1 MKIQLR
7 DGSYYELPDVGV
19 DTSGILP
26 KKRKDYTKFLERLSA
41 PTTTEPVAAPKKQK
55 GFGTSFAEG
64 FTTLGDLPEALKYG
78 ISNDDSTRD
87 ALIKEAQGAG
97 DTTGFFDIR
106 GPKDFFNWAKQLA
119 GQSLGFIAPAA
130 GAAVAATK
138 FINPLAGT
146 VAGGITLLGQY
157 LTTNLG
163 RQAQENKA
171 RVDAGELQKDASI
184 EAALGSAAGQTA
196 LDLFGLRFFPGIA
209 KMLGFEG
216 LAAQKTATE
225 AVSKEFA
232 RETAKKEG
240 AKKILAITNESL
252 KKGAGKGIAFEVP
265 QELGQTVLERAQA
278 GLSLTDEGA
287 VREYIETAAGAA
299 LLGAPIGAINQY
311 PNIKKAIAEEEAKI
325 KAETKPEPTAPET
338 EEQLALPAPALPAPA
353 LPAPE
358 TGEPLALPAPMIPTP
373 QGFTMPSGKEIETA
387 SEQDFLKTII
397 KTGKKAAPEP
407 KTPEQIDMF
416 ENAPVDTS
424 FVRAR
429 DFLVND
435 IYKGDLKREPI
446 NRGKSRVITALNS
459 LGITPPKKAGYLDLV
474 NLLKGR
480 VVDLDNKIE
489 ENNLTQEDIDAFL
502 PSKIQ
507 SVRNTIDKAN
517 TWKSAE
523 GVGKPPSMSSANKAA
538 SVLGMSKASLKGLE
552 SIERIEQVEQRLRLM
567 EDSIKRFMSP
577 PEEVSRKQMALD
589 FGLEPTKEE
598 LTKEQ
603 QRIKE
608 ESALEMAA
616 QAEKNKINKFFDDVN
631 NRTKSIEESFAD
643 NLKGRKYVY
652 RYGNPKEIAKAIANK
667 KPLIV
672 SFTETGALPK
682 GRTTDAKLVRIP
694 IQGDMIGDAISKQDG
709 LIRLNTNNVNV
720 LETKKEKGG
729 YGKNIIKEKEK
740 KADDIKAKQ
749 DTTRKGVETP
759 PPRREPTRRAKT
771 VDPRDVDRDRR
782 PTTEPDRGVQEGEG
796 VESNPL
802 DELNEIYREGAA
814 TTPEDV
820 TPEQR
825 GFFSSLGGAARKA
838 YLFFAPIKQLG
849 QIWGEKYNSIK
860 NAADL
865 VDERSK
871 TFNRYLNEVQ
881 VLTDRIQSYLQA
893 NPAKSDKFMDL
904 VLESSY
910 YDIDA
915 SNPDP
920 GYTDAEQQKQ
930 YTKKRAEYNRLDEEA
945 KTIYKDIKNH
955 FDNNYTLLK
964 QALIKKVQDSEL
976 TEAAKEEA
984 TEKLETLFSEHKKLN
999 FYFPFQ
1005 RSGDYWLKWD
1015 IGERQEPVK
1024 MAFRTERERDEAYA
1038 EVQAIRKRR
1047 PDLKATEPIKYE
1059 VTNSEKAESA
1069 INKISGGINSQST
1082 LFKLLDIVRKGS
1094 KDNPQA
1100 KERMVN
1106 DITQMYLNS
1115 LPEQSML
1122 RSMMRGRQ
1130 NILGFKKYG
1139 FQDVDF
1145 VDMFNTKALSMARQ
1159 QANAEY
1165 DSLIQRELVN
1175 VDKETQG
1182 TKDRDLYK
1190 NIAEQYALIKNPDV
1204 GKTYEPDIPIWGRQ
1218 RLNPSTMAGKLGYFW
1233 YLATPA
1239 AAIVNVLHTPIHAS
1253 AHMVGKFSQSKTF
1266 SEIAK
1271 ALSDISKQSFERGLT
1286 KKRPKRVYTHA
1297 ELFGKT
1303 TDQKLNNRKYTVGVP
1318 NLGNREEEKAMARAI
1333 LDRTI
1338 SELGQVG
1345 STIGTA
1351 PEGDVPFAKSK
1362 TELAI
1367 GQSTSGKVMDFLFGA
1382 FPKAEQLNREVTFL
1396 AAYRLAKKDPSALQ
1410 KGKKYKDAFEYATH
1424 ITDQAHGDYSYNN
1437 AGLAFKSPNIMM
1449 KSALMFKKFPLFM
1462 YYNYYSAYKDW
1473 NKKNPNL
1480 PEEAKQEAKRQLF
1493 SMLGYAFVAAGL
1505 KGIPAY
1511 FALEFMLEALLGL
1524 GEDEPVDGGELI
1536 RRNTGE
1542 LFYGGALQYLTN
1554 IALSDRIGYGQ
1565 APVRV
1570 PYGQNEDFVYNM
1582 FTMFGGPLVGIGTN
1596 LSRGANMMLEGDF
1609 ARGLEA
1615 ATPLFLKNTM
1625 KAVRYIEEGT
1635 ATTKGG
1641 LPIVDEVSKF
1651 QAFMQF
1657 IGFTPEEV
1665 ARQYEL
1671 NNARKVLSDAV
1682 NSKRMRLI
1690 AAANASAIVRDN
1702 EQLSEAYKEI
1712 AKFNSTYPLAEIK
1725 FSSLKKSVKMTQRLE
1740 FLNAQ
1745 LGLGG
1750 MRMTPKMFAYTEQ
1763 KLGAFG
1769 SSKEED

>member
-7 DGSYYELPDVGV
+7 DGSYYELPDIGIG
-19 DTSGILP
+19 TSGAPP
-26 KKRKDYTKFLERLSA
+26 KKREDYTRFLERLST
-41 PTTTEPVAAPKKQK
+41 PTTVTEPVATPKKQM
-55 GFGTSFAEG
+55 GLISSFAEG

-78 ISNDDSTRD
+78 IKNDDSTRD
-87 ALIKEAQGAG
+87 ALIKEAESAG

-106 GPKDFFNWAKQLA
+106 GPKDFFNWARQLT

-130 GAAVAATK
+130 GAAVTAAK

-184 EAALGSAAGQTA
+184 NAALGSAAGQTA

-216 LAAQKTATE
+216 LVAQRAATE
-225 AVSKEFA
+225 AVSEEFA
-232 RETAKKEG
+232 KQTAKKEG
-240 AKKILAITNESL
+240 IKKTLSITKESL

-287 VREYIETAAGAA
+287 VKEYIETAAGAA

-311 PNIKKAIAEEEAKI
+311 PSIKKAIAEEEAKL
-325 KAETKPEPTAPET
+325 KAEPTPQ
-338 EEQLALPAPALPAPA
+338 EQ
-353 LPAPE
+353 
-358 TGEPLALPAPMIPTP
+358 PLALPAPEPTPLLPSP

-424 FVRAR
+424 FVKAK

-474 NLLKGR
+474 NQLRER
-480 VVDLDNKIE
+480 VVGLDNKIE
-489 ENNLTQEDIDAFL
+489 ENSLTQEDIDAFL

-517 TWKSAE
+517 TWKSSE
-523 GVGKPPSMSSANKAA
+523 GVGTPPSRSSANKAA
-538 SVLGMSKASLKGLE
+538 SILGIPKSSLKGLE
-552 SIERIEQVEQRLRLM
+552 SLEVIEEVEQRLKTM

-608 ESALEMAA
+608 ETALELAT
-616 QAEKNKINKFFDDVN
+616 QAEKNKLNQFFDDVDS
-631 NRTKSIEESFAD
+631 RTKSIEESFAD

-652 RYGNPKEIAKAIANK
+652 RYGNPTEIAKAVADK
-667 KPLIV
+667 RPLIV

-682 GRTTDAKLVRIP
+682 GRTKDGKLVRIP
-694 IQGDMIGDAISKQDG
+694 IQGNMIGDAISKQDA
-709 LIRLNTNNVNV
+709 LIRLNTNDVNII
-720 LETKKEKGG
+720 EPKKEKGG
-729 YGKNIIKEKEK
+729 YGKNIVKEK
-740 KADDIKAKQ
+740 KTDGTKTKQ
-749 DTTRKGVETP
+749 QTIRKSMETP
-759 PPRREPTRRAKT
+759 PSGREPTQRTKT
-771 VDPRDVDRDRR
+771 VDPRGVDRDRR
-782 PTTEPDRGVQEGEG
+782 STTKSDRGVQESERTK
-796 VESNPL
+796 SNPL
-802 DELNEIYREGAA
+802 DDLNEIFREGAA
-814 TTPEDV
+814 TTPENI
-820 TPEQR
+820 TPEQK
-825 GFFSSLGGAARKA
+825 GFFKGLKGTARKT
-838 YLFFAPIKQLG
+838 YLFFATVKQVG

-860 NAADL
+860 KAADL
-865 VDERSK
+865 IDERSK

-893 NPAKSDKFMDL
+893 NPIKSDKFIDL

-910 YDIDA
+910 YDVDA

-920 GYTDAEQQKQ
+920 GYTNAEQQKE
-930 YTKKRAEYNRLDEEA
+930 YRKKRAEYNRLDEEA

-964 QALIKKVQDSEL
+964 EALIKKVQDSEL
-976 TEAAKEEA
+976 TEAAKKEA
-984 TEKLETLFSEHKKLN
+984 TDKLETLFSENKKMN

-1015 IGERQEPVK
+1015 IGEGQDPVK
-1024 MAFRTERERDEAYA
+1024 MAFRTDAERSTAKVQIEA
-1038 EVQAIRKRR
+1038 IKRRR
-1047 PDLKATEPIKYE
+1047 PDLKISEIQTYDVTDKDKTEKSM
-1059 VTNSEKAESA
+1059 TGLTAS
-1069 INKISGGINSQST
+1069 ISNQST
-1082 LFKLLDIVRKGS
+1082 LGKLLDIVRKGA

-1100 KERMVN
+1100 KNRIVN

-1130 NILGFKKYG
+1130 NILGFKKLG
-1139 FQDVDF
+1139 FQDTDF
-1145 VDMFNTKALSMARQ
+1145 VDMFNTKALAMARQ

-1165 DSLIQRELVN
+1165 DSLIQKELTN
-1175 VDKETQG
+1175 VEKETQG
-1182 TKDRDLYK
+1182 TSDRDLYT
-1190 NIAEQYALIKNPDV
+1190 NMAEQYALIKNPDV
-1204 GKTYEPDIPIWGRQ
+1204 GKTYEFDIPIWGRQ
-1218 RLNPSTMAGKLGYFW
+1218 KLNPSTMAGKLGFFW

-1253 AHMVGKFSQSKTF
+1253 AHMVGKFSQSKVF
-1266 SEIAK
+1266 SEIGK
-1271 ALSDISKQSFERGLT
+1271 ALSDVSKQSFERGLT

-1303 TDQKLNNRKYTVGVP
+1303 GNEKLDNRKYTVAVP
-1318 NLGNREEEKAMARAI
+1318 NLGNKEEEKAMAKAI

-1345 STIGTA
+1345 STIGTM
-1351 PEGDVPFAKSK
+1351 PEGDAPFTKSK
-1362 TELAI
+1362 TEFAI
-1367 GQSTSGKVMDFLFGA
+1367 GQSKAGKVMDFLFGA

-1396 AAYRLAKKDPSALQ
+1396 AAYRLAKKDPSALE

-1437 AGLAFKSPNIMM
+1437 AGLAFKSPNIIA

-1462 YYNYYSAYKDW
+1462 YYNYYTAYRDW
-1473 NKKNPNL
+1473 VKNNPNIS
-1480 PEEAKQEAKRQLF
+1480 EETKQEAKKQLF

-1511 FALEFMLEALLGL
+1511 FALEFMLEALLGI
-1524 GEDEPVDGGELI
+1524 GEDEPVDGAEFI

-1542 LFYGGALQYLTN
+1542 LFYGGALQYITD

-1582 FTMFGGPLVGIGTN
+1582 FTMFGGPLVGMATN

-1609 ARGLEA
+1609 ARGLET

-1625 KAVRYIEEGT
+1625 KAVRYVEEGT
-1635 ATTKGG
+1635 ATTRKG

-1651 QAFMQF
+1651 EAFMQF
-1657 IGFTPEEV
+1657 IGFTPQEV

-1671 NNARKVLSDAV
+1671 NNARKVLSDSAY
-1682 NSKRMRLI
+1682 NKRLKLI
-1690 AAANASAIVRDN
+1690 AAANASAIVRDS
-1702 EQLSEAYKEI
+1702 EQLSEVYKKI
-1712 AKFNSTYPLAEIK
+1712 AEFNRDYPLAQIE
-1725 FSSLKKSVKMTQRLE
+1725 FGSLKKSVKMTQRNQ

-1745 LGLGG
+1745 YGLGG
-1750 MRMTPKMFAYTEQ
+1750 MNLSPSMLKFAEQ
-1763 KLGAFG
+1763 KLSDYGPFG
-1769 SSKEED
+1769 KNENL